1 MRFFSSGK
9 FVNDPFQP
17 SRSLLYEDTKLYNSI
32 RLAGIGDYH
41 IGELGYNE
49 ITNPINILGLILC
62 GSMIIIPL
70 TIIYKDKYRHKLVQI
85 NSSNPLKF
93 DFLLIVMII
102 LLVGVIV
109 IELGRNG
116 LLWQIPLSSILRN
129 PIKPMMLVAVSLGF
143 LVSYVIFL
151 VRYFVNFKSEL
162 LAWLLFV
169 TIIGS
174 SIIYSSRYFDGTG
187 WIGPVSKY
195 WKSQGFNTAFTD
207 SLVTKSMKD
216 IAQFARGAY
225 IADGEPFRF
234 FIFPLM
240 PSQMEFFRYNLPL
253 VVGDQLGSLES
264 EKRYVDYVDKV
275 NGLVISGDN
284 RSAISLMPLRGK
296 YMAILP
302 DANSAVYTG
311 QPHKWGGTRG
321 ALTGDPH
328 LFNQTLSNTKGFMR
342 SSEKNNIF
350 INNYTVL
357 PLVSYVD
364 AAVLV
369 QGDFNNLLNLYE
381 FVTPRNNTIIVPIFG
396 DQVNPND
403 TRSLISSRVV
413 KTVVHNNTN
422 FVSPA
427 ETDLYL
433 LSLNDL
439 NNNYH
444 FEKKYLFSSL
454 SPGTIPDDSRK
465 NISIKVTNSTTQLIV
480 KYPTGGNN
488 IASISYVPE
497 TRFNLSQFDTLLL
510 SLSSNA
516 DNLNYLVSLFD
527 DTGRQTIFRPQKF

>member
-1 MRFFSSGK
+1 MTLFPIPLSFIFFYYSTRKLTLGRLSSIAGVFFYAVCPVSFALLLSPGQQWFYAFLPIVLTKSVVYIRTILISDKLQVYPIIILSILYAGALGFMPQGILLIIPSILVLIFYLLVKDHNNLGQKIKRILRSGVLVCILSFILLLPFSASFLLPYFAFFNSGK

-17 SRSLLYEDTKLYNSI
+17 PRSLLYEDTKLYNSI

-129 PIKPMMLVAVSLGF
+129 PIKPMTLVAVSLGF

-151 VRYFVNFKSEL
+151 VRYFVNFKSES
-162 LAWLLFV
+162 AWLLFV

-174 SIIYSSRYFDGTG
+174 SIIYRHRYFDGTG

-311 QPHKWGGTRG
+311 QP
-321 ALTGDPH
+321 A
-328 LFNQTLSNTKGFMR
+328 QM
-342 SSEKNNIF
+342 
-350 INNYTVL
+350 
-357 PLVSYVD
+357 
-364 AAVLV
+364 
-369 QGDFNNLLNLYE
+369 
-381 FVTPRNNTIIVPIFG
+381 
-396 DQVNPND
+396 
-403 TRSLISSRVV
+403 
-413 KTVVHNNTN
+413 
-422 FVSPA
+422 
-427 ETDLYL
+427 
-433 LSLNDL
+433 
-439 NNNYH
+439 
-444 FEKKYLFSSL
+444 
-454 SPGTIPDDSRK
+454 
-465 NISIKVTNSTTQLIV
+465 
-480 KYPTGGNN
+480 
-488 IASISYVPE
+488 
-497 TRFNLSQFDTLLL
+497 
-510 SLSSNA
+510 
-516 DNLNYLVSLFD
+516 
-527 DTGRQTIFRPQKF
+527 GRDKRCSHR

>member
-1 MRFFSSGK
+1 
-9 FVNDPFQP
+9 
-17 SRSLLYEDTKLYNSI
+17 
-32 RLAGIGDYH
+32 
-41 IGELGYNE
+41 
-49 ITNPINILGLILC
+49 
-62 GSMIIIPL
+62 
-70 TIIYKDKYRHKLVQI
+70 
-85 NSSNPLKF
+85 
-93 DFLLIVMII
+93 
-102 LLVGVIV
+102 
-109 IELGRNG
+109 
-116 LLWQIPLSSILRN
+116 
-129 PIKPMMLVAVSLGF
+129 
-143 LVSYVIFL
+143 
-151 VRYFVNFKSEL
+151 
-162 LAWLLFV
+162 
-169 TIIGS
+169 
-174 SIIYSSRYFDGTG
+174 
-187 WIGPVSKY
+187 
-195 WKSQGFNTAFTD
+195 
-207 SLVTKSMKD
+207 
-216 IAQFARGAY
+216 
-225 IADGEPFRF
+225 
-234 FIFPLM
+234 M

-439 NNNYH
+439 NNNFH
-444 FEKKYLFSSL
+444 FEK
-454 SPGTIPDDSRK
+454 
-465 NISIKVTNSTTQLIV
+465 SI
-480 KYPTGGNN
+480 Y
-488 IASISYVPE
+488 
-497 TRFNLSQFDTLLL
+497 SQ
-510 SLSSNA
+510 
-516 DNLNYLVSLFD
+516 V
-527 DTGRQTIFRPQKF
+527 